1 MDNKKNTIL
10 LTVIA
15 VATLLVA
22 VVGATFAYF
31 IAQEGEG
38 ANTNITVKTGTGSS
52 SAFTATQN
60 LNVYADQ
67 STFAEGKTSKT
78 GTSTGKVTWTAPG
91 STDAYTPTET
101 ERTFCYTV
109 KLDIKS
115 NNFRYDLAGSTSGTA
130 QLLFN
135 VFRGVGET
143 DGSTGY
149 EAEITEGV
157 AGLTYITSASNSVKG
172 VSPDIENSY
181 VTFGGWDITTATG
194 EHQIGG
200 EYKMVASETTG
211 GDPVTTMY
219 DTWTATVTL
228 VNLKAEQNYN
238 TNKTFTATLK
248 YDQC

>member
-31 IAQEGEG
+31 TAQEGEG

-135 VFRGVGET
+135 VSRGVGAT
-143 DGSTGY
+143 NGSTAA
-149 EAEITEGV
+149 EVEITTGVGSLNYVSNITGISTTKEGED
-157 AGLTYITSASNSVKG
+157 A
-172 VSPDIENSY
+172 
-181 VTFGGWDITTATG
+181 TFSGFDITTATG

-200 EYKMVASETTG
+200 QYKMVAASTTKG
-211 GDPVTTMY
+211 AAVTTMY
-219 DTWTATVTL
+219 DKWTATVTL